1 MALFRWFK
9 FLLKWI
15 GTKQTRMDKK
25 SGSWHFNVSISFKS
39 GDMKL

>member
-1 MALFRWFK
+1 MALYRWFK

-25 SGSWHFNVSISFKS
+25 VVHGILMFQSHLNQAI
-39 GDMKL
+39 